1 MQSLSMENIIRPF
14 VRIESRPLEVF
25 TPPPVTDLEELPP
38 AYIEWGDAS
47 NFITPQSQLENPYVT
62 TIINNIDG
70 SYVDLTDINN
80 LNELQNLDIASI
92 EQQLANFQNRV
103 NRIEQTESIFDWERG
118 IEIPEISREVSV
130 VRVFNP
136 DEMDLPEEERT
147 SYLDVERIER
157 ITFRMPDGGQ
167 WTFVLNNGE
176 E

>member
-1 MQSLSMENIIRPF
+1 MQSLSMESIIRPF

-25 TPPPVTDLEELPP
+25 TPPPVTVLEELPP
-38 AYIEWGDAS
+38 AYIEWGSAS
-47 NFITPQSQLENPYVT
+47 NFITPESQLANPYVT

-70 SYVDLTDINN
+70 SPVDLTEITGDIV
-80 LNELQNLDIASI
+80 SI
-92 EQQLANFQNRV
+92 EQQLENFSHRV
-103 NRIEQTESIFDWERG
+103 NRIEQTESIFDWERA

-157 ITFRMPDGGQ
+157 ITFRMPEGGQ
-167 WTFVLNNGE
+167 WTFVLNNE
-176 E
+176 AE